1 MESEDREG
9 REGRGR
15 TKGFGTR
22 AGRRATRRATRRA
35 GRRGSRRGR
44 LNLTFKKKEKRRKA
58 HIVGNTAIKG
68 ELESSRR
75 FQRVSGGLQ
84 AFGRPLEGMQERQEW
99 KEGNKEGKKEGKK
112 ERQERQRREERP
124 TSWA

>member
-1 MESEDREG
+1 MPTPTPSLSPLSSSGSCPGQAEPLESEDREG

-22 AGRRATRRATRRA
+22 AGRRATRRA

-58 HIVGNTAIKG
+58 HIVSLDSRICININVKYAIF
-68 ELESSRR
+68 L
-75 FQRVSGGLQ
+75 FQYLTRYL
-84 AFGRPLEGMQERQEW
+84 
-99 KEGNKEGKKEGKK
+99 
-112 ERQERQRREERP
+112 
-124 TSWA
+124 

>member
-22 AGRRATRRATRRA
+22 AGRRATRRA

-44 LNLTFKKKEKRRKA
+44 LNLTFKKKEKRREK
-58 HIVGNTAIKG
+58 
-68 ELESSRR
+68 
-75 FQRVSGGLQ
+75 
-84 AFGRPLEGMQERQEW
+84 
-99 KEGNKEGKKEGKK
+99 
-112 ERQERQRREERP
+112 RP
-124 TSWA
+124 TCRFSLVIIMDTSQ

>member
-1 MESEDREG
+1 MSHDTLQPMAKQEKPWPCRVLFLSHQRIVQVSPLSSPGSCPGQAEPLESEDREG

-22 AGRRATRRATRRA
+22 AGRRATRRA

-58 HIVGNTAIKG
+58 HIVG
-68 ELESSRR
+68 LDSR
-75 FQRVSGGLQ
+75 
-84 AFGRPLEGMQERQEW
+84 
-99 KEGNKEGKKEGKK
+99 N
-112 ERQERQRREERP
+112 
-124 TSWA
+124 